1 MFVHGIQRFVL
12 HLPVGRI
19 SGSFQISKNL
29 FVDVLTV
36 LLSGFSTEV
45 FNQSVTAFEISTM
58 K

>member
-1 MFVHGIQRFVL
+1 VHGIQRFVL